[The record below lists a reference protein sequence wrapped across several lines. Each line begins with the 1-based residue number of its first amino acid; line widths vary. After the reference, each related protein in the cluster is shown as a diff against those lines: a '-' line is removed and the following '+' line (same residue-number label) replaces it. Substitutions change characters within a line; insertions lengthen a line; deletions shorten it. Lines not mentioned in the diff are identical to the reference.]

1 MTLGKRLVEDKKDV
15 ANGEE
20 YSDKWLDGYG
30 IFTNENSKSKLSPL
44 FVSSQTTLYK
54 KYMWDYLLYKLKDK
68 MRLDDDNERAD
79 KVIENSVIWAMAASL
94 IPIPLADMIAVTVI
108 QADMVRRLAEING
121 VEANNANIESWL
133 GTLSGGV
140 LSKLGAQAL
149 KLIPGWGSIAGG
161 VGMAVLSGASTYAAG
176 KTFAKHFKE
185 GGNLEDFDTEA
196 VKGFYDE
203 QLIKGRDFAKQ
214 MKDEVEKR
222 AKKAYAEFSG
232 EEVKQE
238 NEKDFDFEEVMD
250 FEEVVDEK
258 FQKQETKQDNKTTS
272 NQTTN
277 QNTTQKTNSYSDQE
291 PPHQA
296 NSNKNNAQKAPKT
309 EDIPPDSATSKTSE
323 NLNTENPSSYQA
335 AKESANALSELR
347 QLASLRDKGI
357 LTEEEFQRLK
367 GKLMEKL

>member
-1 MTLGKRLVEDKKDV
+1 
-15 ANGEE
+15 
-20 YSDKWLDGYG
+20 
-30 IFTNENSKSKLSPL
+30 
-44 FVSSQTTLYK
+44 
-54 KYMWDYLLYKLKDK
+54 
-68 MRLDDDNERAD
+68 
-79 KVIENSVIWAMAASL
+79 
-94 IPIPLADMIAVTVI
+94 MIAVTVV

-185 GGNLEDFDTEA
+185 GGDLENFDTDA

-222 AKKAYAEFSG
+222 AKKAYSEFSG

-258 FQKQETKQDNKTTS
+258 FQKQETKKDNKTAS
-272 NQTTN
+272 NQSNTQSTPQSTN
-277 QNTTQKTNSYSDQE
+277 QNTKTTSASSEE

-296 NSNKNNAQKAPKT
+296 NPNKHSSQKAPKT
-309 EDIPPDSATSKTSE
+309 EDIPPDSATNKTSNSNQNPE
-323 NLNTENPSSYQA
+323 QNTTNPSSYQS
-335 AKESANALSELR
+335 AKESANALAELR

>member
-1 MTLGKRLVEDKKDV
+1 
-15 ANGEE
+15 
-20 YSDKWLDGYG
+20 
-30 IFTNENSKSKLSPL
+30 
-44 FVSSQTTLYK
+44 
-54 KYMWDYLLYKLKDK
+54 MWDYLLYKLKDK

-79 KVIENSVIWAMAASL
+79 KVVENSVIWAMAASL

-185 GGNLEDFDTEA
+185 GGNLENFDTEA

-222 AKKAYAEFSG
+222 AKAAYAEFSG
-232 EEVKQE
+232 EEVKKE
-238 NEKDFDFEEVMD
+238 NEKKFDFEEVMD

-258 FQKQETKQDNKTTS
+258 FQKQEPKQDNKTQENKTS
-272 NQTTN
+272 SNFNQSN
-277 QNTTQKTNSYSDQE
+277 QNTTQKTKTNSYSDQE

-296 NSNKNNAQKAPKT
+296 NSNKNNAQQAPKK
-309 EDIPPDSATSKTSE
+309 EDTPPDSATGKTSDS
-323 NLNTENPSSYQA
+323 NQNTETTSSYQA

-357 LTEEEFQRLK
+357 LTDEEFQRLK

>member
-1 MTLGKRLVEDKKDV
+1 
-15 ANGEE
+15 
-20 YSDKWLDGYG
+20 
-30 IFTNENSKSKLSPL
+30 
-44 FVSSQTTLYK
+44 
-54 KYMWDYLLYKLKDK
+54 MWDYLLYKLKDK

-108 QADMVRRLAEING
+108 QADMVRRLAEIND
-121 VEANNANIESWL
+121 VKPNNANIESWL

-176 KTFAKHFKE
+176 KTFAKHFRE
-185 GGNLEDFDTEA
+185 GGDLENFDTEA

-222 AKKAYAEFSG
+222 AKAAYAEFSG
-232 EEVKQE
+232 EEVKKE

-258 FQKQETKQDNKTTS
+258 FQKNTTTTNPS
-272 NQTTN
+272 TN
-277 QNTTQKTNSYSDQE
+277 QNANQNTKTSSTFTEE

-296 NSNKNNAQKAPKT
+296 NPNKHSAQKAPKT
-309 EDIPPDSATSKTSE
+309 ENTPPDSATNKT
-323 NLNTENPSSYQA
+323 NAANPSSYQS
-335 AKESANALSELR
+335 AKESANALAELR

>member
-1 MTLGKRLVEDKKDV
+1 
-15 ANGEE
+15 
-20 YSDKWLDGYG
+20 
-30 IFTNENSKSKLSPL
+30 
-44 FVSSQTTLYK
+44 
-54 KYMWDYLLYKLKDK
+54 MWDYLLYKLKDK

-79 KVIENSVIWAMAASL
+79 KVIENSVIWAMGASL

-121 VEANNANIESWL
+121 VTANNANIESWL

-149 KLIPGWGSIAGG
+149 KLIPGWGSVAGG

-176 KTFAKHFKE
+176 KTFAKHFRE
-185 GGNLEDFDTEA
+185 GGDLEDFDADA

-222 AKKAYAEFSG
+222 AKAAYAEFSG

-238 NEKDFDFEEVMD
+238 NEKDFEFEEVMD

-258 FQKQETKQDNKTTS
+258 YQKQESKQTKTTS
-272 NQTTN
+272 NFN
-277 QNTTQKTNSYSDQE
+277 QE
-291 PPHQA
+291 EEAPHQA
-296 NSNKNNAQKAPKT
+296 NPTRNNTSQKAPKA
-309 EDIPPDSATSKTSE
+309 EGVPPNSAVDKSS
-323 NLNTENPSSYQA
+323 PSYQS
-335 AKESANALSELR
+335 AKESAGVLAELR
-347 QLASLRDKGI
+347 QLASLKDKGI

-367 GKLMEKL
+367 TKLMEKL

>member
-1 MTLGKRLVEDKKDV
+1 
-15 ANGEE
+15 
-20 YSDKWLDGYG
+20 
-30 IFTNENSKSKLSPL
+30 
-44 FVSSQTTLYK
+44 
-54 KYMWDYLLYKLKDK
+54 MWDYLLYKLKDK
-68 MRLDDDNERAD
+68 MRLDDDNERSD
-79 KVIENSVIWAMAASL
+79 KVIENSVIWSMAASL
-94 IPIPLADMIAVTVI
+94 IPIPFADMIAVTVI

-121 VEANNANIESWL
+121 VTPNNANIESWL

-176 KTFAKHFKE
+176 KTFAKHFRE
-185 GGNLEDFDTEA
+185 GGDLENFDADA
-196 VKGFYDE
+196 VKEFYDE
-203 QLIKGRDFAKQ
+203 QLVKGRDFAKQ

-222 AKKAYAEFSG
+222 AKAAYAEFSG

-238 NEKDFDFEEVMD
+238 NEKGFDFEEVMD

-258 FQKQETKQDNKTTS
+258 FEKEEKTTS
-272 NQTTN
+272 KQTRN
-277 QNTTQKTNSYSDQE
+277 QNTKKEADQE

-296 NSNKNNAQKAPKT
+296 NPNKNNAQKAPKT
-309 EDIPPDSATSKTSE
+309 EETPPNSAVNKAQKPT
-323 NLNTENPSSYQA
+323 NPSSYQS
-335 AKESANALSELR
+335 AKESANALAELR
-347 QLASLRDKGI
+347 QLANLRDKGI

>member
-1 MTLGKRLVEDKKDV
+1 
-15 ANGEE
+15 
-20 YSDKWLDGYG
+20 
-30 IFTNENSKSKLSPL
+30 
-44 FVSSQTTLYK
+44 
-54 KYMWDYLLYKLKDK
+54 MWDYLLYKLKDK

-121 VEANNANIESWL
+121 VTPNNANIESWL

-185 GGNLEDFDTEA
+185 GGDLENFDTEA

-238 NEKDFDFEEVMD
+238 NEKDFEFEEVMD

-258 FQKQETKQDNKTTS
+258 FQKEDKKQDNSQKNTTTQNTKTTS
-272 NQTTN
+272 ASNE
-277 QNTTQKTNSYSDQE
+277 E

-296 NSNKNNAQKAPKT
+296 NPNKHSAQKAPKT
-309 EDIPPDSATSKTSE
+309 EDTPPDSATNKNSDANS
-323 NLNTENPSSYQA
+323 NTVNPSSYQS
-335 AKESANALSELR
+335 AKESANALAELR

-357 LTEEEFQRLK
+357 LTDEEFQRLK

>member
-1 MTLGKRLVEDKKDV
+1 
-15 ANGEE
+15 
-20 YSDKWLDGYG
+20 
-30 IFTNENSKSKLSPL
+30 
-44 FVSSQTTLYK
+44 
-54 KYMWDYLLYKLKDK
+54 MWDYLLYKLKDK

-79 KVIENSVIWAMAASL
+79 KVVENSVIWAMAASL

-121 VEANNANIESWL
+121 VTPNNANIESWL

-140 LSKLGAQAL
+140 LSKIGAQAL

-185 GGNLEDFDTEA
+185 GGDLENFDADA

-232 EEVKQE
+232 EEVKEE
-238 NEKDFDFEEVMD
+238 NEKGFDFEEVMD

-258 FQKQETKQDNKTTS
+258 YQKQEMKQETKQDNKTTS
-272 NQTTN
+272 NQSTN
-277 QNTTQKTNSYSDQE
+277 QSTTQNTKTTYSPTEE

-296 NSNKNNAQKAPKT
+296 NPNKHAAQKAPKT
-309 EDIPPDSATSKTSE
+309 EDTPPDSATSKTSDSTY
-323 NLNTENPSSYQA
+323 NAANPSSYQS
-335 AKESANALSELR
+335 AKESANALAELR

-357 LTEEEFQRLK
+357 LTEDEFQRLK

>member
-1 MTLGKRLVEDKKDV
+1 
-15 ANGEE
+15 
-20 YSDKWLDGYG
+20 
-30 IFTNENSKSKLSPL
+30 
-44 FVSSQTTLYK
+44 
-54 KYMWDYLLYKLKDK
+54 MWDYLLYKLKDK

-108 QADMVRRLAEING
+108 QADMVRRLAEIND

-176 KTFAKHFKE
+176 KTFAKHFRE
-185 GGNLEDFDTEA
+185 GGDLEDFDTEA
-196 VKGFYDE
+196 VRGFYDE

-222 AKKAYAEFSG
+222 AKAAYAEFSG

-258 FQKQETKQDNKTTS
+258 FQTQNKQDTKQKTTFTS
-272 NQTTN
+272 NQE
-277 QNTTQKTNSYSDQE
+277 E

-296 NSNKNNAQKAPKT
+296 NPSKHSAKKAPKT
-309 EDIPPDSATSKTSE
+309 EDTPPNSAVNKSSA
-323 NLNTENPSSYQA
+323 SYQS
-335 AKESANALSELR
+335 AKESANALAELR

-357 LTEEEFQRLK
+357 LTEDEFQRLK

>member
-1 MTLGKRLVEDKKDV
+1 
-15 ANGEE
+15 
-20 YSDKWLDGYG
+20 
-30 IFTNENSKSKLSPL
+30 
-44 FVSSQTTLYK
+44 
-54 KYMWDYLLYKLKDK
+54 MWDYLLYKLKDK

-79 KVIENSVIWAMAASL
+79 KVVENSVVWAMSAAL

-185 GGNLEDFDTEA
+185 GGDLEDFDADA
-196 VKGFYDE
+196 VKEFYDE

-238 NEKDFDFEEVMD
+238 NEKDFEFEEVMD

-258 FQKQETKQDNKTTS
+258 FQKEDKKQENSQKNTTTQNTKTTS
-272 NQTTN
+272 A
-277 QNTTQKTNSYSDQE
+277 SSEE

-296 NSNKNNAQKAPKT
+296 NPNKHSAQKAPKT
-309 EDIPPDSATSKTSE
+309 ESTPPDSATNKNADVNS
-323 NLNTENPSSYQA
+323 NTVNPSSYQS
-335 AKESANALSELR
+335 AKESANALAELR

-357 LTEEEFQRLK
+357 LTDEEFQRLK

>member
-1 MTLGKRLVEDKKDV
+1 ML
-15 ANGEE
+15 
-20 YSDKWLDGYG
+20 
-30 IFTNENSKSKLSPL
+30 
-44 FVSSQTTLYK
+44 
-54 KYMWDYLLYKLKDK
+54 DYLLYKLKDK
-68 MRLDDDNERAD
+68 MRLDDDNERSD

-94 IPIPLADMIAVTVI
+94 IPIPFADMIAVTVI

-121 VEANNANIESWL
+121 VTPNNANIESWL

-176 KTFAKHFKE
+176 KTFSKHFKE
-185 GGNLEDFDTEA
+185 GGDLEDFDTDA

-203 QLIKGRDFAKQ
+203 QFVKGRDFAKK

-232 EEVKQE
+232 EEVKEE

-258 FQKQETKQDNKTTS
+258 YQKQETKDSVKNTATSNSNQSNKNTSQDKTQNTNKSTTQNTNPNKNTTS
-272 NQTTN
+272 SFDEQ
-277 QNTTQKTNSYSDQE
+277 

-296 NSNKNNAQKAPKT
+296 NPNKHSSQKAPKT
-309 EDIPPDSATSKTSE
+309 EETPPTSATNQTDKT
-323 NLNTENPSSYQA
+323 TSSYQS

>member
-1 MTLGKRLVEDKKDV
+1 
-15 ANGEE
+15 
-20 YSDKWLDGYG
+20 
-30 IFTNENSKSKLSPL
+30 
-44 FVSSQTTLYK
+44 
-54 KYMWDYLLYKLKDK
+54 MWDYLLYKLKDK

-79 KVIENSVIWAMAASL
+79 KVVENSVIWAMAASL

-121 VEANNANIESWL
+121 VTPNNANIESWL

-176 KTFAKHFKE
+176 KTFAKHFRE
-185 GGNLEDFDTEA
+185 GGDMENFDASA
-196 VKGFYDE
+196 VKEFYDE

-222 AKKAYAEFSG
+222 AKAAYAEFSG

-238 NEKDFDFEEVMD
+238 NTKGFDFEEVMD

-258 FQKQETKQDNKTTS
+258 FQKQDKKQEEKTQESTTTS
-272 NQTTN
+272 NQSTNTTNN
-277 QNTTQKTNSYSDQE
+277 QNTKTTFSQEE

-296 NSNKNNAQKAPKT
+296 NPTKHNAQKAPKT
-309 EDIPPDSATSKTSE
+309 EDTPPTSAT
-323 NLNTENPSSYQA
+323 NQTEKSTSYQE

>member
-1 MTLGKRLVEDKKDV
+1 
-15 ANGEE
+15 
-20 YSDKWLDGYG
+20 
-30 IFTNENSKSKLSPL
+30 
-44 FVSSQTTLYK
+44 
-54 KYMWDYLLYKLKDK
+54 MWDYLLYKLKDK

-185 GGNLEDFDTEA
+185 GGNLEDFDTDA

-222 AKKAYAEFSG
+222 AKAAYAEFSG

-238 NEKDFDFEEVMD
+238 NEKNFDFEEVMD

-258 FQKQETKQDNKTTS
+258 FQNKETKQDNKQDNKTQENKTS
-272 NQTTN
+272 SNFNQSTN
-277 QNTTQKTNSYSDQE
+277 QKTNSYSDQE

-296 NSNKNNAQKAPKT
+296 NPNKNNAQKAPKT
-309 EDIPPDSATSKTSE
+309 EDIPPDSATSKSP
-323 NLNTENPSSYQA
+323 NSNTENPSSYQA

-367 GKLMEKL
+367 SKLMEKL

>member
-1 MTLGKRLVEDKKDV
+1 
-15 ANGEE
+15 
-20 YSDKWLDGYG
+20 
-30 IFTNENSKSKLSPL
+30 
-44 FVSSQTTLYK
+44 
-54 KYMWDYLLYKLKDK
+54 MWDYLLYKLKDK

-79 KVIENSVIWAMAASL
+79 KVVENSVIWAMAASL

-176 KTFAKHFKE
+176 KTFAKHFRE
-185 GGNLEDFDTEA
+185 GGDLENFDTDA

-222 AKKAYAEFSG
+222 AKAAYAEFSG

-238 NEKDFDFEEVMD
+238 NDKKMDFEEVMD
-250 FEEVVDEK
+250 FEEIVDEK
-258 FQKQETKQDNKTTS
+258 FQKQDNKTTS
-272 NQTTN
+272 TQS
-277 QNTTQKTNSYSDQE
+277 TTQNKTQHTKTTSEQE

-296 NSNKNNAQKAPKT
+296 NSNKQSSQQAPKV
-309 EDIPPDSATSKTSE
+309 EDTPPDSATNKTSNFNQNSE
-323 NLNTENPSSYQA
+323 NNTDNLSYQS
-335 AKESANALSELR
+335 AKESANALAELR

-367 GKLMEKL
+367 SKLMEKL

>member
-1 MTLGKRLVEDKKDV
+1 ML
-15 ANGEE
+15 
-20 YSDKWLDGYG
+20 
-30 IFTNENSKSKLSPL
+30 
-44 FVSSQTTLYK
+44 
-54 KYMWDYLLYKLKDK
+54 DYLLYKLKDK
-68 MRLDDDNERAD
+68 MRLDDDHERAD

-121 VEANNANIESWL
+121 VQPNNANIESWM

-176 KTFAKHFKE
+176 KTFAKHFRE
-185 GGNLEDFDTEA
+185 GGDLENFDTEA

-258 FQKQETKQDNKTTS
+258 YQKEKKKQENTTTS
-272 NQTTN
+272 NQT
-277 QNTTQKTNSYSDQE
+277 KTNSYSEEE

-296 NSNKNNAQKAPKT
+296 NPTKNNAQKAPKA
-309 EDIPPDSATSKTSE
+309 EDTPPDSATNKTS
-323 NLNTENPSSYQA
+323 NSNQNSNPNTANPSSYQS
-335 AKESANALSELR
+335 AKESANALAELR

>member
-1 MTLGKRLVEDKKDV
+1 MFFINDIINLT
-15 ANGEE
+15 
-20 YSDKWLDGYG
+20 
-30 IFTNENSKSKLSPL
+30 SKSLLLCVFTSDSIKTNL
-44 FVSSQTTLYK
+44 
-54 KYMWDYLLYKLKDK
+54 YMWDYLLYKLKDK

-108 QADMVRRLAEING
+108 QADMVRRLAEIND
-121 VEANNANIESWL
+121 VKPNNANIESWL

-176 KTFAKHFKE
+176 KTFAKHFRE
-185 GGNLEDFDTEA
+185 GGDLENFDTDA

-222 AKKAYAEFSG
+222 AKAAYAEFSG

-238 NEKDFDFEEVMD
+238 NEKGFDFEEVMD

-258 FQKQETKQDNKTTS
+258 FQNQENKQAKTQENSQKNTTTF
-272 NQTTN
+272 NQSTT
-277 QNTTQKTNSYSDQE
+277 QNTTQNTKTSSSFTEE

-296 NSNKNNAQKAPKT
+296 NPSKHSAQKAPKA
-309 EDIPPDSATSKTSE
+309 EDTPPDSATNKT
-323 NLNTENPSSYQA
+323 TTANPSYQT
-335 AKESANALSELR
+335 AKESANALAELR

>member
-1 MTLGKRLVEDKKDV
+1 MYNQV
-15 ANGEE
+15 AIILKN
-20 YSDKWLDGYG
+20 SAC
-30 IFTNENSKSKLSPL
+30 IFMSKYLEKQNQKLP
-44 FVSSQTTLYK
+44 
-54 KYMWDYLLYKLKDK
+54 MWDYLLYKLKDK

-176 KTFAKHFKE
+176 KTFAKHFRE
-185 GGNLEDFDTEA
+185 GGDLENFDTEA

-222 AKKAYAEFSG
+222 AKAAYAEFSG
-232 EEVKQE
+232 EEVKKE
-238 NEKDFDFEEVMD
+238 EKDFDFEEVMD
-250 FEEVVDEK
+250 FEEVIDEK
-258 FQKQETKQDNKTTS
+258 FQKEENKKQSNTTTS
-272 NQTTN
+272 NSN
-277 QNTTQKTNSYSDQE
+277 QNTKTTFSEE

-296 NSNKNNAQKAPKT
+296 SPNKHSAQKAPKT
-309 EDIPPDSATSKTSE
+309 EDTPPNSATNKTS
-323 NLNTENPSSYQA
+323 NQNTTNPSSYQS
-335 AKESANALSELR
+335 AKESANALAELR

-367 GKLMEKL
+367 TKLMEKL

>member
-1 MTLGKRLVEDKKDV
+1 
-15 ANGEE
+15 
-20 YSDKWLDGYG
+20 
-30 IFTNENSKSKLSPL
+30 
-44 FVSSQTTLYK
+44 
-54 KYMWDYLLYKLKDK
+54 MWDYLLYKLKDK

-79 KVIENSVIWAMAASL
+79 KVIENSVIWAMGASL

-121 VEANNANIESWL
+121 VTANNANIESWL

-149 KLIPGWGSIAGG
+149 KLIPGWGSVAGG

-176 KTFAKHFKE
+176 KTFAKHFRE
-185 GGNLEDFDTEA
+185 GGNLEDFDAEA

-222 AKKAYAEFSG
+222 AKAAYAEFSG
-232 EEVKQE
+232 EEVKQD
-238 NEKDFDFEEVMD
+238 NEKEFDFEEVMD

-258 FQKQETKQDNKTTS
+258 YQKQ
-272 NQTTN
+272 QTT
-277 QNTTQKTNSYSDQE
+277 QSKTNTSQEE

-296 NSNKNNAQKAPKT
+296 NPTKNNTSQKAPKT
-309 EDIPPDSATSKTSE
+309 EETPPNSAADKSSA
-323 NLNTENPSSYQA
+323 SYQS
-335 AKESANALSELR
+335 AKESAGVLAELR
-347 QLASLRDKGI
+347 QLASLKDKGI
-357 LTEEEFQRLK
+357 LTDEEFQRLK
-367 GKLMEKL
+367 TKLMEKL

>member
-1 MTLGKRLVEDKKDV
+1 
-15 ANGEE
+15 
-20 YSDKWLDGYG
+20 
-30 IFTNENSKSKLSPL
+30 
-44 FVSSQTTLYK
+44 
-54 KYMWDYLLYKLKDK
+54 MWDYLLYKLKDK

-121 VEANNANIESWL
+121 VAPNNANVESWL

-149 KLIPGWGSIAGG
+149 KLIPGWGTIAGG

-176 KTFAKHFKE
+176 KTFAKHFRE
-185 GGNLEDFDTEA
+185 GGNLEDFDTAA

-238 NEKDFDFEEVMD
+238 SEKDFDFEEVMD

-258 FQKQETKQDNKTTS
+258 YQEQEGKKSVKSTATSTS
-272 NQTTN
+272 NSSN
-277 QNTTQKTNSYSDQE
+277 QNTNTSSTFNEE

-296 NSNKNNAQKAPKT
+296 NPNKNSSQKAPKT
-309 EDIPPDSATSKTSE
+309 EDIPPTSATI
-323 NLNTENPSSYQA
+323 NTEKSSSYQS

-367 GKLMEKL
+367 SKLMERL

>member
-1 MTLGKRLVEDKKDV
+1 
-15 ANGEE
+15 
-20 YSDKWLDGYG
+20 
-30 IFTNENSKSKLSPL
+30 
-44 FVSSQTTLYK
+44 
-54 KYMWDYLLYKLKDK
+54 MWDYLLYKLKDK

-121 VEANNANIESWL
+121 IEANNANIESWL

-185 GGNLEDFDTEA
+185 GGDLENFDADA
-196 VKGFYDE
+196 VRGFYDE

-232 EEVKQE
+232 EEAKQE

-258 FQKQETKQDNKTTS
+258 FQKQEPKQDNKTTS
-272 NQTTN
+272 NPTN
-277 QNTTQKTNSYSDQE
+277 QNTTQNTKTNSYSDQE

-296 NSNKNNAQKAPKT
+296 NSNKNNAQKAPKM
-309 EDIPPDSATSKTSE
+309 EDTPPDSATSKSSDS
-323 NLNTENPSSYQA
+323 NTENPSSYQA

-357 LTEEEFQRLK
+357 LTDEEFQRLK

>member
-1 MTLGKRLVEDKKDV
+1 
-15 ANGEE
+15 
-20 YSDKWLDGYG
+20 
-30 IFTNENSKSKLSPL
+30 
-44 FVSSQTTLYK
+44 
-54 KYMWDYLLYKLKDK
+54 MWDYLLYKLKDK

-121 VEANNANIESWL
+121 VEANNANVESWL

-140 LSKLGAQAL
+140 LSKIGAQAL

-176 KTFAKHFKE
+176 KTFAKHFRE
-185 GGNLEDFDTEA
+185 GGDLEDFDTDA

-232 EEVKQE
+232 EEVKE
-238 NEKDFDFEEVMD
+238 ESEKDFDFEEVMD

-258 FQKQETKQDNKTTS
+258 YQKTPKPESKATTNS
-272 NQTTN
+272 NSSTN
-277 QNTTQKTNSYSDQE
+277 QNTNQSTKTGSAPNEE

-296 NSNKNNAQKAPKT
+296 NPSKYSAQKAPKT
-309 EDIPPDSATSKTSE
+309 EDTPPDSATNKTS
-323 NLNTENPSSYQA
+323 NQNSTNPSSYQA

-357 LTEEEFQRLK
+357 LTDEEFQRLK